1 MERIQYVSYG
11 LRKKGDSSMKRL
23 VLTSLIFFLF
33 LGGANLLWEAPFFSF
48 KAGLRTSYAQS
59 TKMNAPK
66 MDSTSPPG
74 EEPSKQGHNS
84 ETVTGG
90 RMGSMTPEEMRER
103 MKDVIP
109 PKGVPF
115 YQEKTFIVAVT
126 VALMLLVFLVIK
138 RGGIRPWRFFKKQDS
153 FINEA
158 ILVVDLCGSTRMAVT
173 QGDVF
178 AMRIKN
184 RMKDCVR
191 EVAESFRAKFLENI
205 GDGYLITFP
214 TGADAV
220 RAAIKIIQNADDY
233 NKEAPEKEKIELRIG
248 INYGE
253 LVLDEQGGRHGA
265 AINKVFRIEG
275 IKKDQMQNLGEG
287 LKPEEFLEKNR
298 IFLSEEIN
306 EEIKDMKDI
315 QAQLVGVFDLK
326 GFTGLHR
333 IYYIP
338 WKELSL
344 DQKP

>member
-1 MERIQYVSYG
+1 MPKE
-11 LRKKGDSSMKRL
+11 GDSSMKRL
-23 VLTSLIFFLF
+23 VLSSLIYFLV
-33 LGGANLLWEAPFFSF
+33 LGGATLLWEAPFFSF
-48 KAGLRTSYAQS
+48 EAGLRPSHAQPTKISAPKTDDSSPSGGGPS
-59 TKMNAPK
+59 TK
-66 MDSTSPPG
+66 
-74 EEPSKQGHNS
+74 GHNS
-84 ETVTGG
+84 ETVSGG
-90 RMGSMTPEEMRER
+90 RMGGMTPEEMRES

-109 PKGVPF
+109 SKEVPF
-115 YQEKTFIVAVT
+115 YQEKTFIVSVT
-126 VALMLLVFLVIK
+126 VAFMLLVFWVIK
-138 RGGIRPWRFFKKQDS
+138 RGGIRPWGVFKRRDS

-158 ILVVDLCGSTRMAVT
+158 ILVVDLCESTRMAVT

-191 EVAESFRAKFLENI
+191 EVAQSFRAKFLENI
-205 GDGYLITFP
+205 GDGYMVTFP

-220 RAAIKIIQNADDY
+220 RAAIKILQNADDY
-233 NKEAPEKEKIELRIG
+233 NKEAPEKERIELRIG

-253 LVLDEQGGRHGA
+253 LVLDERGGRHGA

-298 IFLSEEIN
+298 IFLSEEIK
-306 EEIKDMKDI
+306 EEIKDMQDI
-315 QAQLVGVFDLK
+315 KAQLVGVFDLK

-344 DQKP
+344 DQ